1 MTRQRID
8 ASADKYL
15 AAYLIKCIENLGFTS
30 WMAHAPPMPASHV
43 DFVLNDSDLAS
54 RSTLRNVYQHMCM
67 RWGSCEHQCPWPD
80 ATIARNEE
88 THMTL
93 PTNEAF
99 SGSWTCSSLS
109 RSASRDFAT
118 CRQPEQWMYVKR
130 HQDWHDYGRWRD
142 AGICVPWQVKAV
154 FAATKLVSVNNSV
167 KDRTNRKNIWSQ
179 CKNILC
185 SANEHQRMFERRCG
199 VIKNDADTRLD
210 CGERRRCVRE
220 GSFDN
225 VIWIMHIFSVKSST
239 NFTLKQLLTEPS
251 CSTLSNSAVTVRRLA
266 LSHTGLYSPSTDK
279 CWVLVFCQMLFK

>member
-118 CRQPEQWMYVKR
+118 CRQPEQWNVRQETSRLTWLRPLEGCWHLRTLASKSGVCSSEAGQR
-130 HQDWHDYGRWRD
+130 QQQRERQDKPEEHM
-142 AGICVPWQVKAV
+142 VAV
-154 FAATKLVSVNNSV
+154 
-167 KDRTNRKNIWSQ
+167 
-179 CKNILC
+179 
-185 SANEHQRMFERRCG
+185 
-199 VIKNDADTRLD
+199 
-210 CGERRRCVRE
+210 
-220 GSFDN
+220 
-225 VIWIMHIFSVKSST
+225 
-239 NFTLKQLLTEPS
+239 
-251 CSTLSNSAVTVRRLA
+251 
-266 LSHTGLYSPSTDK
+266 
-279 CWVLVFCQMLFK
+279 